1 VQHETEPI
9 AKRRCDWSERNP
21 KEARNPQSEGSRPWP
36 TARASGFGFVS
47 DFRSRIS
54 GFGIASICVALS
66 LALALTGCHSLGPR
80 TVARDRS
87 DYSGSIAES
96 WKRQTLLNIVKL
108 RYLDPPIFVDV
119 GQIVAGYSLETALT
133 AGGVLPENANFGGDT
148 VTLGGSVRYTDRPT
162 ITYTPLTGNKFVKG
176 LVTPLQPES
185 VFFMIQSG
193 WPADGVLFAAVASIN
208 GLKNQETS
216 IGGVSAPDSSFL
228 RVLALMR
235 KIQLSGAVAMRI
247 KQDAQKQ
254 QTTILT
260 FRSKDIPQATLDDI
274 HELRRLLRLDPEAEE
289 LKLVFGATP
298 ANDKEVAMLTRS
310 MMQLMATMSSQV
322 DVPTEDISQGRAP
335 SGWESISNNTNA
347 VRMIQIHCASTKPA
361 DAFVSIRYRNHW
373 FWIDDRD
380 LKSKRVFS
388 FMLMLFTLADTGEK
402 ENLPLITIP
411 AQ

>member
-1 VQHETEPI
+1 MKAILVIIP
-9 AKRRCDWSERNP
+9 
-21 KEARNPQSEGSRPWP
+21 
-36 TARASGFGFVS
+36 FVL
-47 DFRSRIS
+47 
-54 GFGIASICVALS
+54 V
-66 LALALTGCHSLGPR
+66 LALTGCHSLGPR

-87 DYSGSIAES
+87 DYSGSIADS

-119 GQIVAGYSLETALT
+119 GQIVAGYSLETGLS
-133 AGGVLPENANFGGDT
+133 AGGVLPQNANFGGDT
-148 VTLGGSVRYTDRPT
+148 VTLGGSVKYTDRPT

-176 LVTPLQPES
+176 LVTPLSPES

-193 WPADGVLFAAVASIN
+193 WPADGVLFASVASIN

-216 IGGVSAPDSSFL
+216 IGGVSAPDANFL

-235 KIQLSGAVAMRI
+235 KIQLSGAVAMRV

-260 FRSKDIPQATLDDI
+260 FRSKDLPQQTLDDI
-274 HELRRLLRLDPEAEE
+274 HELRRLLRLDPDAED

-298 ANDKEVAMLTRS
+298 TNDKEVAILTRS

-322 DVPTEDISQGRAP
+322 DVPAEDISQGRAP
-335 SGWESISNNTNA
+335 SGWESISSNTNA
-347 VRMIQIHCASTKPA
+347 VRMIQIHGASTKPA
-361 DAFVSIRYRNHW
+361 DAFVAIHYRNHW

-380 LKSKRVFS
+380 LKSKRIFS